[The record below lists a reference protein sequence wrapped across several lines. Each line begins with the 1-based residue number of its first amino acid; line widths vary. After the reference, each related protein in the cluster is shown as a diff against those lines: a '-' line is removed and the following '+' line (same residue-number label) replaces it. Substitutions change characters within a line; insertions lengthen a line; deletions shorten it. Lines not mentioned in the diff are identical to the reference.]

1 MKKNLKYYLGL
12 KYPVTTEKDED
23 GYSLEI
29 PDLPGCHAYG
39 KTLEEA
45 WKRLEEA
52 KKAWLEVSIEK
63 NFDIDEPN
71 QDQFSGKLLLRI
83 PPKLHAKMAKEA
95 KKKGI
100 SLNRHLQIL
109 LEEGSTLNTLQESI
123 NEICGGM
130 KDIKERFGILT
141 PTFIHGGIVTNV
153 PSNKIM
159 ATITTDISNS
169 DYATSEAKSNE
180 SVRGIYLTNG
190 STIQ

>member
-45 WKRLEEA
+45 WKRLEAA

-63 NFDIDEPN
+63 KFDIEEPN

-83 PPKLHAKMAKEA
+83 PPRLHAKMAKEA
-95 KKKGI
+95 KKKGV
-100 SLNRHLQIL
+100 SLNRHLQVL
-109 LEEGSTLNTLQESI
+109 LEEGSTSNTLQETI
-123 NEICGGM
+123 NEMRGEI
-130 KDIKERFGILT
+130 KLIKERVEKLP
-141 PTFIHGGIVTNV
+141 PTFIHGVTATTI
-153 PSNKIM
+153 PSKKIT
-159 ATITTDISNS
+159 ATITTAISDS
-169 DYATSEAKSNE
+169 EYATAEAKSDE
-180 SVRGIYLTNG
+180 GVGGFYLNSG
-190 STIQ
+190 PTIQ